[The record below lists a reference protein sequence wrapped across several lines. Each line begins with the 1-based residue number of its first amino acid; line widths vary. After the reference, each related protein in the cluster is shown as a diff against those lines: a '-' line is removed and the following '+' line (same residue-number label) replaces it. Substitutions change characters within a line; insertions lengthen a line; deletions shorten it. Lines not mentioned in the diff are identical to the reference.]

1 MPHVKEEMLVDITP
15 PSPTFPS
22 VPRTP
27 NARALSLPSLPPALL
42 ELIVTALAPK
52 DVYSLRQ
59 VSRDCFRAF
68 ASPGICE
75 FLLKHHFPFAERA
88 PNTHAYDVFNSL
100 LLQRRRLRAG
110 TFTQYL
116 DVFYPS
122 PEEQQERIYP
132 GFHEFDADLGILLT
146 VESTEAINQ
155 VDITVRS
162 LSDNGRSIIIPAPL
176 RLEGE
181 PPAIVLSRDRVFLVY
196 PRMNGGSL
204 ALILDG
210 KHDGRTL
217 WSGLLSTPVYT
228 AQKLLRPVF
237 NDFYLA
243 FITQLNDRGVI
254 AITHLANN
262 DLESDTVTCRIPFH
276 PENVHSLQC
285 DRNGRILMIG
295 EVFPEVDNLHRVV
308 IINPKTGDAIRQYQL
323 PMSPNF
329 NLAPRDWG
337 YKLSPEGHKLLV
349 WQSPRSAAYRS
360 HLALQVSIFQ
370 LPKHHDDISDPPQTV
385 RYLLASPH
393 SELPT
398 RHLNY
403 DFALGVASFGNCLLT
418 YQPLNLDDPIAGY
431 GETLN
436 RHNSILAGCS
446 ILAESE
452 TVVLG
457 KHWLYMRS
465 RAANDSVKIQLLRHS
480 TPPPM
485 MTESMPASGWSTPL
499 SMVGAGERQ
508 FVDAGELTR
517 RLAAMQAG
525 NKESRNYSVSDDF
538 EEMTREH
545 SWKQLSSLGHRLS
558 GKIKRAKSDA
568 VPSLGSRSSKGK
580 EREPMLQEVEGEKV
594 PEKRSRGWSM
604 QAGLA
609 GLAGVAPGEGWKKKL
624 FGKHH

>member
-1 MPHVKEEMLVDITP
+1 
-15 PSPTFPS
+15 
-22 VPRTP
+22 
-27 NARALSLPSLPPALL
+27 
-42 ELIVTALAPK
+42 
-52 DVYSLRQ
+52 
-59 VSRDCFRAF
+59 
-68 ASPGICE
+68 
-75 FLLKHHFPFAERA
+75 
-88 PNTHAYDVFNSL
+88 
-100 LLQRRRLRAG
+100 
-110 TFTQYL
+110 
-116 DVFYPS
+116 
-122 PEEQQERIYP
+122 
-132 GFHEFDADLGILLT
+132 
-146 VESTEAINQ
+146 
-155 VDITVRS
+155 
-162 LSDNGRSIIIPAPL
+162 
-176 RLEGE
+176 
-181 PPAIVLSRDRVFLVY
+181 
-196 PRMNGGSL
+196 MNGGSL